1 MDLYGDHHSDQ
12 DPERRKPGR
21 TSKDFLKVSRLKPRN
36 RSLLERLECRVL
48 RRLAPGASGLRS
60 AAGRAAVRVVFPVRR
75 SGPPGPRDVRRSR
88 LPSAERPRASPIDT
102 HTARR
107 DAGSWSCD
115 HGPEAERGTP
125 PGGPARGG
133 QEAASRIAVRRP
145 GSRMSIPYLSV
156 GRFQSRYTRC
166 APRVT
171 AQRSVRSH
179 HSHFLQDL
187 QEHAALTVTHKT
199 LSDNP

>member
-1 MDLYGDHHSDQ
+1 MCYGPVRRPPLRPGPGTPKTRSDIQ
-12 DPERRKPGR
+12 GF
-21 TSKDFLKVSRLKPRN
+21 SQGVKPRN

-48 RRLAPGASGLRS
+48 RRLASASGVSDQPRGVLRS
-60 AAGRAAVRVVFPVRR
+60 GSFFRCAGRARRARETSGGLAFRPRSDRAPRR
-75 SGPPGPRDVRRSR
+75 SIRIRRAAMPAPGPATTD
-88 LPSAERPRASPIDT
+88 
-102 HTARR
+102 
-107 DAGSWSCD
+107 
-115 HGPEAERGTP
+115 EAERGTP

-187 QEHAALTVTHKT
+187 QIHAALTVTHKT